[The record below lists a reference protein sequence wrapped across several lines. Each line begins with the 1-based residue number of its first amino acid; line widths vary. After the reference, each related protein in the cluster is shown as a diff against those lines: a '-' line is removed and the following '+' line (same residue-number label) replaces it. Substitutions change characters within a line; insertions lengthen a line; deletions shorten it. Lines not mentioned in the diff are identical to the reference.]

1 MPFSPP
7 ESRQRAHFIVSKADG
22 ALMRD
27 VSEFVDRR
35 LLEPVVDSVVPLRRI
50 ADAYARLAAGGVRG
64 KVVVDVS
71 DAG

>member
-1 MPFSPP
+1 
-7 ESRQRAHFIVSKADG
+7 
-22 ALMRD
+22 MRD